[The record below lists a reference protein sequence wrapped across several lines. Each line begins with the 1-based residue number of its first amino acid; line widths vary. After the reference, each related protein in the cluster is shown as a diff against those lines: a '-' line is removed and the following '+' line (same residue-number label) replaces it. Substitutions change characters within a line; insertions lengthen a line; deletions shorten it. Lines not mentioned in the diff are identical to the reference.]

1 MHIVLAPGAVA
12 LFLLHSIRDA
22 KARSRTVARESARA
36 QVDRHADMSRR
47 SRRAAAGLLLALAG
61 FLPASCGYGFRGNLP
76 GHIKTVAV
84 PVFKNR
90 TEVAGLETTITSAVV
105 SAFSSGGRLRVVSA
119 EKADSILEGE
129 IVGYQVDGAGFDRN
143 ANVQAYHLRVVLNVA
158 FRDVRQ
164 NKLLWQEKGLT
175 QTSDFQVQGQVSDT
189 LAQGSGAASQAAAD
203 IGRKIANA
211 AVELF

>member
-1 MHIVLAPGAVA
+1 MRLRWGHAAV
-12 LFLLHSIRDA
+12 
-22 KARSRTVARESARA
+22 
-36 QVDRHADMSRR
+36 
-47 SRRAAAGLLLALAG
+47 GLLLVVAAS
-61 FLPASCGYGFRGNLP
+61 LPTGCGYSFRGNLP

-84 PVFKNR
+84 PTFKNQ
-90 TEVAGLETTITSAVV
+90 TQAAGLENTITSAVI
-105 SAFSSGGRLRVVSA
+105 SAFSNGGRLRVVPA
-119 EKADSILEGE
+119 EEADSILEGE
-129 IVGYQVDGAGFDRN
+129 IVGYQLDGAGFDRN

-164 NKLLWQEKGLT
+164 NKMLWQGTNLT

-189 LAQGSGAASQAAAD
+189 LAQGGGAASQAAAD

>member
-1 MHIVLAPGAVA
+1 
-12 LFLLHSIRDA
+12 
-22 KARSRTVARESARA
+22 
-36 QVDRHADMSRR
+36 
-47 SRRAAAGLLLALAG
+47 
-61 FLPASCGYGFRGNLP
+61 
-76 GHIKTVAV
+76 V
-84 PVFKNR
+84 PVFKNQ
-90 TEVAGLETTITSAVV
+90 TEVAGLETTITSAVI
-105 SAFSSGGRLRVVSA
+105 SAFSSGGRLRVVPV
-119 EKADSILEGE
+119 EQADSILEGE
-129 IVGYQVDGAGFDRN
+129 IVGYQIDGAGFDRN

>member
-1 MHIVLAPGAVA
+1 MSH
-12 LFLLHSIRDA
+12 
-22 KARSRTVARESARA
+22 RSR
-36 QVDRHADMSRR
+36 HA
-47 SRRAAAGLLLALAG
+47 AVGLLLVFAAGLPTG
-61 FLPASCGYGFRGNLP
+61 CGYSFRGNLP

-84 PVFKNR
+84 PMFKN
-90 TEVAGLETTITSAVV
+90 TTQAAGIENAITSAVI
-105 SAFSSGGRLRVVSA
+105 SAFSNGGRLRVVPV
-119 EKADSILEGE
+119 EQADSVLEGE
-129 IVGYQVDGAGFDRN
+129 IVGYQIDGAGFDRN

-164 NKLLWQEKGLT
+164 NKLLWQEKSLT

-211 AVELF
+211 AVDLF

>member
-12 LFLLHSIRDA
+12 LLLLHSLRDA
-22 KARSRTVARESARA
+22 KARSRTVAPEPARA
-36 QVDRHADMSRR
+36 QVDRHGDMSRR

-61 FLPASCGYGFRGNLP
+61 FLPAGCGYSFRGNLP
-76 GHIKTVAV
+76 GHLKTVAV

-90 TEVAGLETTITSAVV
+90 TEVAGLETTITSAVI
-105 SAFSSGGRLRVVSA
+105 SAFSSGGRLRVVPV
-119 EKADSILEGE
+119 EQADSILEGE
-129 IVGYQVDGAGFDRN
+129 IVGYQIDGAGFDRN

>member
-1 MHIVLAPGAVA
+1 MSHRP
-12 LFLLHSIRDA
+12 
-22 KARSRTVARESARA
+22 
-36 QVDRHADMSRR
+36 RHATV
-47 SRRAAAGLLLALAG
+47 GLLLVFAACVPTG
-61 FLPASCGYGFRGNLP
+61 CGYSFRGNLP

-84 PVFKNR
+84 PMFKNN
-90 TEVAGLETTITSAVV
+90 TQAAGIENTITSAVI
-105 SAFSSGGRLRVVSA
+105 SAFSNGGRLRVVPV
-119 EKADSILEGE
+119 EQADSILEGE
-129 IVGYQVDGAGFDRN
+129 IVGYQIDGAGFDRN

-164 NKLLWQEKGLT
+164 NKLLWQEKSLT

-211 AVELF
+211 AVDLF

>member
-1 MHIVLAPGAVA
+1 MAPEP
-12 LFLLHSIRDA
+12 
-22 KARSRTVARESARA
+22 ARTL
-36 QVDRHADMSRR
+36 VDRHADMSGR
-47 SRRAAAGLLLALAG
+47 SRHVTVGLLLALAAC
-61 FLPASCGYGFRGNLP
+61 LPAGCGYSFRGNLP
-76 GHIKTVAV
+76 DHIKTVAV

-90 TEVAGLETTITSAVV
+90 TEVAGLENTITSAVV
-105 SAFSSGGRLRVVSA
+105 SAFSSGGRLRVVPVDQ
-119 EKADSILEGE
+119 ADSILEGE

-158 FRDVRQ
+158 LRDVRE
-164 NKLLWQEKGLT
+164 NKLLWQETGLT